1 MRFQKHILTAASAL
15 ALICGAGGAF
25 AQDAPPVPADPTQ
38 ADDTTVVD
46 EIVVTGSRLR
56 DESVQETPIAVS
68 VVNAQMIA
76 DLHAPDVR
84 ALSSTVPNLQISQ
97 NPTASGTPL
106 IFLRGFGVVGTEVA
120 TEPGVALYV
129 DGVYQPTVS
138 GALAELFDTDRVEVL
153 RGPQSTLLGKNASA
167 GALLLRRIRPNP
179 GADPSTKIQA
189 EYGTYNLVQTQALT
203 TFPIIRDVLAA
214 KLYGY
219 YRKRDGYIENRFP
232 GGADGG
238 AEDTYTV
245 RGAFVFEPTPDFN
258 LYVTADYSARNPTQ
272 SVGRAATPATAFP
285 CANWGYCATDLNL
298 RRVMNTDY
306 NDKPR
311 ARDHNI
317 TADAEWS
324 LGGVKLSS
332 ISGYRR
338 YSLLND
344 ADLDVTP
351 VPVFHVNDQIFRVKS
366 FSEELRLSS
375 EENGGFDL
383 GGRLAWL
390 VAGYYNHSTSDQ
402 TQPQYT
408 RFSPAAAVSV
418 SNQASQTIRTSYA
431 LFAHLDYDITDRLTA
446 SFGARKSWDETEHNF
461 SLRGPGAATPALTNG
476 QTRKDDNFSIE
487 AGLNYQID
495 DTKMVYGRYS
505 EGYRGGGFI
514 GLVGSLAQSVGGY
527 GPETSTSWEVGAKTE
542 FFDRRLLLNVA
553 VYDTK
558 FEDLQ
563 RSQTESTGTGFV
575 MVTRNI
581 AGARTRGVELET
593 VIKPMDGL
601 QLRGSVGYLD
611 AKYTNYVVNG
621 VDLSSTPFSFAPEWT
636 ASFMPSY
643 EFPIATPGDLFDTAR
658 VQANIAYGSERLVS
672 SVNDP
677 LFIQDGYTTVDL
689 QLNLSGGQGAGYTV
703 SAYLQNA
710 FDKDYLTYASRI
722 ASISTFLFD
731 NPGRLF
737 GLSVEMKF

>member
-1 MRFQKHILTAASAL
+1 MRFKILTAASTL
-15 ALICGAGGAF
+15 ALICGAGGAY
-25 AQDAPPVPADPTQ
+25 AQDAQSPSADPT
-38 ADDTTVVD
+38 ATDDATVVD

-56 DESVQETPIAVS
+56 DESVQETPLAVS
-68 VVNAQMIA
+68 VVNEQMIA

-179 GADPSTKIQA
+179 GAAPETKVQA
-189 EYGTYNLVQTQALT
+189 EYGSHNLIQAQALT
-203 TFPIIRDVLAA
+203 TFPIVEDVLAA

-219 YRKRDGYIENRFP
+219 YRQRDGYIENRFP
-232 GGADGG
+232 GGPDGG
-238 AEDTYTV
+238 AEDTWTV
-245 RGAFVFEPTPDFN
+245 RGAVVFEPTENFS
-258 LYVTADYSARNPTQ
+258 LYVTADYSARHPTQ
-272 SVGRAATPATAFP
+272 TVGRVATPASAFP
-285 CANWGYCATDLNL
+285 CANWGYCDSDLNE
-298 RRVMNTDY
+298 RRVMNADY
-306 NDKPR
+306 NDQPR

-317 TADAEWS
+317 TADAEWN
-324 LGGVKLSS
+324 LGGVTLSS

-338 YSLLND
+338 YSLND
-344 ADLDVTP
+344 ADLDITP

-366 FSEELRLSS
+366 FSQELRLTS
-375 EENGGFDL
+375 EEGGGFDL

-408 RFSPAAAVSV
+408 RFSPAAAVSI
-418 SNQASQTIRTSYA
+418 SNQASQTVRTSYA
-431 LFAHLDYDITDRLTA
+431 LFGQLDYDITDRLTA
-446 SFGARKSWDETEHNF
+446 SFGTRKSWDETEHNF
-461 SLRGPGAATPALTNG
+461 SLRVPGAATPAMGNT

-495 DTKMVYGRYS
+495 DTKMVYARYS

-527 GPETSTSWEVGAKTE
+527 GPDTSASFEVGAKTE

-553 VYDTK
+553 LYDTE

-563 RSQTESTGTGFV
+563 RSQTESTGTGFI

-581 AGARTRGVELET
+581 AGAATRGAELEAVLRPT
-593 VIKPMDGL
+593 DGL
-601 QLRGSVGYLD
+601 ELRASVGYLD
-611 AKYTNYVVNG
+611 AKYTEYVVNG
-621 VDLSSTPFSFAPEWT
+621 VDLSNTPFSFAPEWT
-636 ASFMPSY
+636 GSFMPSY

-703 SAYLQNA
+703 SAYVQNA

>member
-1 MRFQKHILTAASAL
+1 MKLKKHILTAASAL
-15 ALICGAGGAF
+15 ALTCATGAAW
-25 AQDAPPVPADPTQ
+25 AQTSPQPTAQ
-38 ADDTTVVD
+38 PQQGEEATVVD

-68 VVNAQMIA
+68 VVNAQMIQ

-167 GALLLRRIRPNP
+167 GALLLQRIRPKP

-189 EYGTYNLVQTQALT
+189 EYGSYNLVQTQALT
-203 TFPIIRDVLAA
+203 TFPILHDVLAG

-219 YRKRDGYIENRFP
+219 YRQRDGYIENRFP
-232 GGADGG
+232 GGEDGG
-238 AEDTYTV
+238 AEDTWTV
-245 RGAFVFEPTPDFN
+245 RGAVVFEPTPDFN
-258 LYVTADYSARNPTQ
+258 LYVTADYSARHPTQ
-272 SVGRAATPATAFP
+272 SVGRVATPATAFP
-285 CANWGYCATDLNL
+285 CANWGYCTTDLDK
-298 RRVMNTDY
+298 RRVMNIDY
-306 NDKPR
+306 NDRPR

-324 LGGVKLSS
+324 LNGAKLSA

-344 ADLDVTP
+344 ADLDITP

-366 FSEELRLSS
+366 FSQELRLSS
-375 EENGGFDL
+375 EENGGLDL

-390 VAGYYNHSTSDQ
+390 VAAYYNHSTSDQ

-408 RFSPAAAVSV
+408 RFSPAAGVSV
-418 SNQASQTIRTSYA
+418 SNQASQTVRTSYA
-431 LFAHLDYDITDRLTA
+431 LFTHLDYDVTDRLTA

-461 SLRGPGAATPALTNG
+461 SLRAPGAATPAMDNT
-476 QTRKDDNFSIE
+476 QSRKDDNFSIE

-542 FFDRRLLLNVA
+542 FYDRRWLVNLA
-553 VYDTK
+553 IYDTK

-563 RSQTESTGTGFV
+563 RSQTESTGTGFI

-593 VIKPMDGL
+593 VVKPMDGL

-621 VDLSSTPFSFAPEWT
+621 VDLSGTPFSFAPEWT

-643 EFPIATPGDLFDTAR
+643 TFPIGSPGDLFDNVR
-658 VQANIAYGSERLVS
+658 LQANVAYGSERLVS

-677 LFIQDGYTTVDL
+677 LFMQKAYTTVDA
-689 QLNLSGGQGAGYTV
+689 QINLSGGQAAGYTL
-703 SAYLQNA
+703 SLYATNL
-710 FDKDYLTYASRI
+710 FDQDYLTYASRI

-737 GLSVEMKF
+737 GVSLEVKF